1 MGLPPAKTFSD
12 ITPDPTLAAT
22 LQQLYGNINNVDAYV
37 GGLAEPHYQQAH
49 VGRLFYLSIK
59 DQFTRLR
66 DGDFWYFENAAA
78 NKLFSAA
85 EVDEIKRTSEA
96 RVGGWGFV
104 AAGLLGLCT
113 GCLARDLHKL
123 ICSARQRWV

>member
-1 MGLPPAKTFSD
+1 MGLPAAKSFSD

-49 VGRLFYLSIK
+49 VGQLFYLSIK

-66 DGDFWYFENAAA
+66 DGDFWHFENADA

-85 EVDEIKRTSEA
+85 EVDEIRRTSEWLF
-96 RVGGWGFV
+96 G
-104 AAGLLGLCT
+104 
-113 GCLARDLHKL
+113 
-123 ICSARQRWV
+123 